1 MKVRIIFLAMLL
13 LNSCHSHSKP
23 FESKQYGNS
32 INSKGKVLVTFAT
45 RAGSTIEVA
54 DSIAHSI
61 AKQGYCVTLMHID
74 EVGSLTDYS
83 AVVIGSAIRMGSVT
97 PEVKRFV
104 EERRDELERVP
115 TAYFITCL
123 TLKDDTP
130 ENREAV
136 KKYLEPLRKMVTP
149 FAEGYFAG
157 KMDYSKLKPL
167 DRFMAKRM
175 VKAPE
180 GDFRDWGKIYY
191 WSKNLMQLH

>member
-1 MKVRIIFLAMLL
+1 MKIKIICIALLL

-23 FESKQYGNS
+23 FAYKQYGNS
-32 INSKGKVLVTFAT
+32 SSNKGKVLVTFAT

-54 DSIAHSI
+54 DSIAHTI
-61 AKQGYCVTLMHID
+61 AKQGYWVILMHIS
-74 EVGSLTDYS
+74 EVDSLTNFN
-83 AVVIGSAIRMGSVT
+83 AVVIGSAIRMGNVT
-97 PEVKRFV
+97 PEITHFV
-104 EERRDELERVP
+104 EKRRVELERVP

-136 KKYLEPLRKMVTP
+136 KKYLEPLRGIVTP

-157 KMDYSKLKPL
+157 KMDYSRLKRI
-167 DRFMAKRM
+167 DRFIAKRI

-180 GDFRDWGKIYY
+180 GDFRNWEKIRE
-191 WSKNLMQLH
+191 WAINILP